1 MPGNSSDGKHKR
13 RPVGFQLT
21 EDEINNFIAHGGDD
35 EDSDESDWDDLGETN
50 LSEVQYQKKAVQIN
64 TNPPKATSS
73 SSTKSKVSERQDAG
87 VDMLFDSSSGP
98 NCVSE
103 ATKDDDHF
111 LFGSDESDSETQGLD
126 REEAGDDDDAIPLN
140 EYGSQIQRCLNSAER
155 RARGKLIDKE
165 VEKAIEDSSSTS
177 SSNAKSSTVSSISSA
192 LAACA
197 ARRKKAI
204 AQLNNAHC
212 PNNNAERTVKPSTAL
227 IANTSVPSAT
237 HTASTNSPDCWFA
250 LPTKLRVHRS
260 RISSELWKQRTTDRQ
275 VMTLMQFMQNHRSN
289 PVSNVLTKKSSRS
302 TPSQVLVGVIGS
314 KLPPRR
320 SRNDRIYSVW
330 CLSDLDHIGPG
341 APHGCVK
348 LFLFGNSHEKL
359 WKESE
364 GTVIAVLGPRT
375 MSDPMAGSSEKDV
388 SITLESP
395 MHVMI
400 LGHSPDFG
408 VCAATSKSGQQC
420 FHVINK
426 SVCRYCDVH
435 VKKAYFE
442 ASTSRPGF
450 ATTQHPVFGKR
461 PIRRNADTL
470 SPMSY
475 TSNFIR
481 PVPETSTTTSF
492 EFRTSFTSRV
502 KLNAAKLSA
511 AGYQFD
517 PSIGLGSQSN
527 SESTA
532 TLETSNASA
541 SITPTTNLSKRSSTV
556 LSSPERKLIRAL
568 RRPSAGSLNLLRQL
582 GLEQASGDG
591 DTAAAQKV
599 SHSSHKKS
607 PQISPTKKSIPTF
620 ANFFSSL
627 PKTKKTTSA
636 PSLSTSARFIDLG
649 PIPSQ
654 NSVQHP
660 SLAAARLRAAAVV
673 QSQGGVQAMER
684 QVKRRCLSEVVH
696 TPSPN
701 RPSPLS
707 QILGRGKEN
716 THDTL
721 STSPK
726 TPVESKPP
734 SDGIENI
741 SPTLLAKQK
750 RIKQLEDLV
759 RQGSAHTDL
768 IIEAETQAEQ
778 SRLFSLE
785 QRDEYHQKLTEQ
797 QEEPCTYVHCKTCGY
812 RAWKAAPE
820 CSRCDHQLVY
830 VKGTKRY
837 FRCRNCA
844 QRTITFER
852 YPNHCCKNC
861 GESLFEKTGILAER
875 KQSILPGG
883 KLLTRGYEEK
893 HL

>member
-1 MPGNSSDGKHKR
+1 
-13 RPVGFQLT
+13 
-21 EDEINNFIAHGGDD
+21 DD
-35 EDSDESDWDDLGETN
+35 T
-50 LSEVQYQKKAVQIN
+50 
-64 TNPPKATSS
+64 
-73 SSTKSKVSERQDAG
+73 
-87 VDMLFDSSSGP
+87 
-98 NCVSE
+98 
-103 ATKDDDHF
+103 
-111 LFGSDESDSETQGLD
+111 
-126 REEAGDDDDAIPLN
+126 IPLN

-177 SSNAKSSTVSSISSA
+177 SSNAQSSTVSSISSA

-227 IANTSVPSAT
+227 IANTSLPSAT

-289 PVSNVLTKKSSRS
+289 PVSSVLTKKSSRS

-341 APHGCVK
+341 ALHGCVK

-461 PIRRNADTL
+461 PIRRNTDTL

-481 PVPETSTTTSF
+481 PIPETSTTTSF

-502 KLNAAKLSA
+502 KLSAAKLSA

-541 SITPTTNLSKRSSTV
+541 SITPTTGLIKRTSTV
-556 LSSPERKLIRAL
+556 LSSPERKLIKAL

-582 GLEQASGDG
+582 GLEQSSGDG
-591 DTAAAQKV
+591 DTAVAQKV
-599 SHSSHKKS
+599 SHSSQKKS

-636 PSLSTSARFIDLG
+636 PSLSTSAGFIDLG

-660 SLAAARLRAAAVV
+660 SLAAARLRAAAMV
-673 QSQGGVQAMER
+673 QSQGGVQAMEQ
-684 QVKRRCLSEVVH
+684 QVKRRRLSEVVH

-701 RPSPLS
+701 RSSPLS

-726 TPVESKPP
+726 TLVESKPP

-778 SRLFSLE
+778 SRLSSLE